1 MGCIVMMRWKNFWMI
16 TKNTLIAMSDNR
28 HCSECRHFWSNPS
41 VGQMYCCKL
50 AKRITARKKPCKY
63 YQQNSK

>member
-1 MGCIVMMRWKNFWMI
+1 MI

-28 HCSECRHFWSNPS
+28 HCSECKHFWSNPS